1 MRLTLLKNIEGG
13 SGNVLRVIFWRKMTH
28 YPTQKINTIKE
39 QKSNTFKMYTYLH
52 VLCPSLRVLGFG
64 KTQRRQ
70 QGGGVGGFLLPIFYP
85 PPQRERKR
93 GKENKGRHTFLKKGT
108 FQLNLW
114 NKRPLFGE
122 KVHFILKYISKYN
135 KTYLHPWKTHFVFFF
150 NSDYLWC
157 NFI

>member
-1 MRLTLLKNIEGG
+1 
-13 SGNVLRVIFWRKMTH
+13 
-28 YPTQKINTIKE
+28 
-39 QKSNTFKMYTYLH
+39 MYTYLH

-64 KTQRRQ
+64 KAQRRQ
-70 QGGGVGGFLLPIFYP
+70 QGGGVGGFLLPLFYP

-135 KTYLHPWKTHFVFFF
+135 KTYLHPWKTHFVFFLIQIIYDAILYKYVF
-150 NSDYLWC
+150 LCFLNVRRLSLSLIAWLIEIGHL
-157 NFI
+157 NLSI